1 MARPARTSAA
11 ALFAW
16 NLSASALSVSTLAI
30 VCAVSPRPAL
40 AQDEGW
46 SLTVTGSAAYR
57 ERIAV
62 GNDAELVVEL
72 RETGGLDPAA
82 DADAVRLVADNR
94 QKLEGRQVPVPF
106 YLKADGAGLVPGTS
120 YALRLQLT
128 NGDGPGWVSAPVAV
142 EVASNPDGKVE
153 IDAGDVLLVRSLPV
167 QVTVSLACGDATGR
181 LQQKDESAVLDF
193 GGEVLTLKQTP
204 AASGVRYEAEDDP
217 ETVLWTKGLEASFT
231 LRGQEQPPCTLEV
244 ETPAIA
250 SGMDTLPGGEWVV
263 EDISRSGIIDNSR
276 VTMTFA
282 DDGQLSGRATCNSFS
297 TRFAVNG
304 ERIAVDPRTISTM
317 MGCAPALMNQERKF
331 LDTLPKLTGWRI
343 DETGALLLE
352 GSDGA
357 LVKARRDG

>member
-1 MARPARTSAA
+1 MARTRRTSAA
-11 ALFAW
+11 AHLAFS
-16 NLSASALSVSTLAI
+16 LSASVLALVG
-30 VCAVSPRPAL
+30 AVSPRPAL

-46 SLTVTGSAAYR
+46 SVTVTGSAAYR

-62 GNDAELVVEL
+62 GSDAELIVEL
-72 RETGGLDPAA
+72 RETGALDPAV
-82 DADAVRLVADNR
+82 DAAAVRLVAEKR

-128 NGDGPGWVSAPVAV
+128 NGDGPGWVSVPVAV
-142 EVASNPDGKVE
+142 EVAQAASGKAE

-167 QVTVSLACGDATGR
+167 QVTASLACGDATGR
-181 LQQKDESAVLDF
+181 LQQTDESAVLDF
-193 GGEVLTLKQTP
+193 GGEVLPLKQTP

-217 ETVLWTKGLEASFT
+217 ATVLWTKGLEASFT

-244 ETPAIA
+244 ETPDIA

-276 VTMTFA
+276 VTLIFA
-282 DDGQLSGRATCNSFS
+282 ADGQLGGRATCNGFG

-304 ERIAVDPRTISTM
+304 ERIAIDPRTISTM
-317 MGCAPALMNQERKF
+317 MACAPALMNQERKF

-352 GSDGA
+352 GGDGA
-357 LVKARRDG
+357 SLKARRDG